1 MVSYMRGIRRV
12 HICMLFFVV
21 MTGFVAVP
29 VMAGCGTSNP
39 YLQNGSSGPL
49 VGYYPPAANFYG
61 EPVSGVAPLA
71 VNFHDTSTNG
81 PTYWSWSFGDGQN
94 SNAQNPVHTYQNPGV
109 YTVSMTAGNG
119 YGGNSITKAA
129 YITVTTEPAPTE
141 TPTIEAN
148 FNANATSGAAPF
160 AVEFTDTSGQ
170 DTIILRSWTFTS
182 GNSSLTESSTGQ
194 NIIHTFATPGSY
206 DVELRVTTGTNSS
219 FTTRKTQ
226 YITVSA
232 APGNPEQAVITLLP
246 GWNLISSPL
255 PLAASSDHVA
265 EVFGSVNTGSHSIY
279 IYDAGDGRFV
289 PLTGTNTLEPL
300 QGIWV
305 YSYSEQ
311 NITLRYGLSDFVN
324 TSTSL
329 YPGWNLVGYP
339 SIHNGNAYHGF
350 SALGDSWT
358 TILTFDPSEQE
369 YNAAIFNEGANGT
382 TNPLNLSPNCG
393 MWIYMRSA
401 GTMALCE

>member
-1 MVSYMRGIRRV
+1 MVSYMRGIKRV
-12 HICMLFFVV
+12 HLCMLFFAV
-21 MTGFVAVP
+21 MTAFLIVP
-29 VMAGCGTSNP
+29 AMAGCGINTNP

-61 EPVSGVAPLA
+61 EPLSGVAPLS
-71 VNFHDTSTNG
+71 VNFHDTATNG

-141 TPTIEAN
+141 TPSFDVN
-148 FNANATSGAAPF
+148 FNANTTSGVAPL
-160 AVEFTDTSGQ
+160 AVEFTDMSGQ
-170 DTIILRSWTFTS
+170 DTIILRTWTFTC
-182 GNSSLTESSTGQ
+182 GNSSESGSSTGQ
-194 NIIHTFATPGSY
+194 EITHTFATPGSY

-219 FTTRKTQ
+219 FTTRKSQ

-232 APGNPEQAVITLLP
+232 APGNPDQAVITLLP
-246 GWNLISSPL
+246 GWNLVSSPL
-255 PLAASSDHVA
+255 PLAGSSDHVA

-279 IYDAGDGRFV
+279 IYNAGDGRFV

-305 YSYSEQ
+305 YSVAPT
-311 NITLRYGLSDFVN
+311 NITFQYGPAGSPVSPKHLFK
-324 TSTSL
+324 
-329 YPGWNLVGYP
+329 GWNLVGYP
-339 SIHNGNAYHGF
+339 ATTPGNARQGF
-350 SALGDSWT
+350 GSLGSTWT
-358 TILTFDPSEQE
+358 TILLFDPVTQG
-369 YNAAIFNEGANGT
+369 YPGNGV
-382 TNPLNLSPNCG
+382 
-393 MWIYMRSA
+393 
-401 GTMALCE
+401 